1 MKALMLSE
9 ILETKKSCF
18 ERDCNEQLHDFGEI
32 CKKYVF
38 VTKIDKYVAKICNHW
53 LYESYVEF
61 FTVPEM
67 LPTSAPLQFL
77 GMLISKKTFDSL
89 EMSKKTMFPF
99 PLENLMT

>member
-1 MKALMLSE
+1 MSHILYAILRSSFLTNSE

-18 ERDCNEQLHDFGEI
+18 GRDCNEQLHAFGEI

-61 FTVPEM
+61 FTVHEM
-67 LPTSAPLQFL
+67 LPTSASLQFV
-77 GMLISKKTFDSL
+77 GDADQ
-89 EMSKKTMFPF
+89 
-99 PLENLMT
+99 

>member
-18 ERDCNEQLHDFGEI
+18 GRDCNEQLHAFGEI

-61 FTVPEM
+61 FTVHEM
-67 LPTSAPLQFL
+67 LPTSASLQFV
-77 GMLISKKTFDSL
+77 GDADQ
-89 EMSKKTMFPF
+89 
-99 PLENLMT
+99 